1 MNARKEWKL
10 MYDLYNREITYL
22 RISVTDKCNLRCI
35 YCMPAEGVPRK
46 KHTDVLSLEAIAEIV
61 KASAALGIRKVRLT
75 GGEPLVKKGITDL
88 MRMIKEVPGIQTL
101 GMTTNGILITEFGK
115 RLKEAGLDSM
125 NISLDTLEPERYRK
139 LTRLGDI
146 RHVLAGIDEAIRL
159 QFPVKINMVVLDDTS
174 DGEVE
179 DMMNFCRQRNIKLQL
194 INHYFLEKEKLDN
207 YTFDRP
213 PDCRECNRIRLTA
226 DGFLK
231 PCLHSNIEI
240 PVDMDDIT
248 ACLKAAILA
257 KPERGQVCTNRSMVE
272 IGG

>member
-1 MNARKEWKL
+1 MNALKGWKL
-10 MYDLYNREITYL
+10 MYDLYNREISYL

-46 KHTDVLSLEAIAEIV
+46 KHDDLLSLEAVTAIV
-61 KASAALGIRKVRLT
+61 KAAAALGIRKVRLT
-75 GGEPLVKKGITDL
+75 GGEPLVRKGITDL
-88 MRMIKEVPGIQTL
+88 TRMIKEIPGIQSL
-101 GMTTNGILITEFGK
+101 GMTTNGILIEKFGQG
-115 RLKEAGLDSM
+115 LKDAGLDSM
-125 NISLDTLEPERYRK
+125 NISLDTLDPERYGK

-174 DGEVE
+174 NREIE
-179 DMMNFCRQRNIKLQL
+179 EMRNFCRQKNIKLQL
-194 INHYFLEKEKLDN
+194 INHYSLEKEKLDN
-207 YTFDRP
+207 YIFDRP

-240 PVDMDDIT
+240 PVDMADIT
-248 ACLKAAILA
+248 GSLKSAILA